1 MPTIT
6 AIKPQKN
13 KKGVNIY
20 LDGKFAFRIGLEGF
34 VKSRL
39 KIEQKISDK
48 RIKEIISEAK
58 FQEVYSK
65 LLNFVTMRPRSESE
79 IKSWMVK
86 KKVNEI
92 LKDKLIKKIKKLGL
106 ADDGKFA
113 RWWIEQ
119 RLAFKNKSLFDLK
132 NELRAKGIKKEVVE
146 DILAEVN
153 IDELS
158 SAKKLVEKNM
168 YKWSR
173 FPERIAKQKINGFL
187 SRKGFSWETIRKVI
201 KVD

>member
-20 LDGKFAFRIGLEGF
+20 LDGKFAFRIDLEGF